1 MKATTVVP
9 ARALPLDYLELTK
22 PRLSVLVLVVVALS
36 GWLASAGSVDVGLVL
51 RAVLGAAL
59 VAAGAS
65 ALNMLLERDHD
76 ARMPRTWNRPLPAGR
91 LQPREVC
98 VFGIGLTAA
107 GLALLAL
114 GTTSLAAFLA
124 ALTSASYLGLYTPLK
139 RVTTLNTHV
148 GAIAGALPTLIGW
161 AAVRGGLEPAAWV
174 LFAILYLWQL
184 PHFLSIAWLYRD
196 DYARGGF
203 RMLPAVDPSGR
214 VTGRQAVLG
223 ALALLPV
230 SLLPTLVG
238 VAGAVY
244 FLGALA
250 LGIFFVHRAV
260 SFALDRTQ
268 ATARALMRASL
279 VYLPLL
285 LTLLCLDQLP

>member
-1 MKATTVVP
+1 MKATTVAP
-9 ARALPLDYLELTK
+9 ARPVALDYLELTK

-36 GWLASAGSVDVGLVL
+36 AWLASAGSVDLALVF
-51 RAVLGAAL
+51 RAVLGTAF

-65 ALNMLLERDHD
+65 AINMLLERDFD
-76 ARMPRTWNRPLPAGR
+76 ARMPRTWDRPLPSGR
-91 LQPREVC
+91 LRGREVRL
-98 VFGIGLTAA
+98 FGAGLTAA
-107 GLALLAL
+107 GLVLLAL
-114 GTTSLAAFLA
+114 GTTPLAALLA

-139 RVTTLNTHV
+139 RVTTLNTHI
-148 GAIAGALPTLIGW
+148 GAVPGALPTLIGW
-161 AAVRGGLEPAAWV
+161 AAVRGELEPAAWV
-174 LFAILYLWQL
+174 LFSVLYLWQL

-196 DYARGGF
+196 DYERGGF
-203 RMLPAVDPSGR
+203 RMLPAVDTSGR

-223 ALALLPV
+223 AMALLPV

-244 FLGALA
+244 FLGAFG
-250 LGIFFVHRAV
+250 LGLFLVHRAV

-268 ATARALMRASL
+268 ATARTLMRASL